1 MLDEIFKDCK
11 YYEELYEVSNYGRV
25 RNMSDDS
32 RKPQY
37 FKDKGLS
44 YYNT

>member
-25 RNMSDDS
+25 RN
-32 RKPQY
+32 KKTGI
-37 FKDKGLS
+37 FL
-44 YYNT
+44 T